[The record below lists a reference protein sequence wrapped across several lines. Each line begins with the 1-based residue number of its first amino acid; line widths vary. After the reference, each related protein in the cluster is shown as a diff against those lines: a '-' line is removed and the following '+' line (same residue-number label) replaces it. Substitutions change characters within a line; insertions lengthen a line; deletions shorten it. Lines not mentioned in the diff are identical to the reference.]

1 MSRIIILIPKE
12 VYDKIKVNFCNH
24 HSGKLYTH
32 ITELITCQSIPYM
45 SIIENP
51 NWYAGKMDRCCSCD
65 CDNRYQYFRVHKDEI
80 EGFITTQKN
89 NFMVFHDETF

>member
-1 MSRIIILIPKE
+1 
-12 VYDKIKVNFCNH
+12 
-24 HSGKLYTH
+24 
-32 ITELITCQSIPYM
+32 M